1 MSTSPVSPEDIRAA
15 AEVQHELGPEYND
28 AVVASFV
35 DKVEREVAARVEA
48 RLAATS
54 RATAA
59 KRVGRGAL
67 VKGIAIGVC
76 AGTLMTVA
84 GFEHFDA
91 VPAGAPQQTVFP
103 GPDSGV
109 RLLPFLR
116 HQPALPALPTVPQP
130 NAPQPK
136 KS

>member
-15 AEVQHELGPEYND
+15 AEVQQELGPEYND

-48 RLAATS
+48 RLAASS

-59 KRVGRGAL
+59 TRVGRGTL

-76 AGTLMTVA
+76 AGALMTVA

-91 VPAGAPQQTVFP
+91 APGSAPQQGIAP
-103 GPDSGV
+103 GPTGGFQ
-109 RLLPFLR
+109 LLPFLR
-116 HQPALPALPTVPQP
+116 HQPALPPGPGP
-130 NAPQPK
+130 EAPAPPAK